1 MKIQLLFSIQSVSL
15 NVLMVFTVFLV
26 FVKLVPLNVLFVL
39 LKKFVNLVLFLSFWI
54 LLSSVFLNV
63 GKAFIL
69 TLCLL
74 LV

>member
-1 MKIQLLFSIQSVSL
+1 MKIQLLFSIQFVSL

-63 GKAFIL
+63 G
-69 TLCLL
+69 
-74 LV
+74 